1 MNTFNHW
8 LFSAVFLLLAAS
20 CTSEQEQPLPG
31 KDPEGTDG
39 DRQEIMLTLN
49 NTLRIPGAT
58 TKATTKADGDPIATE
73 TENFISTLDVYV
85 FASDDENSDNYT
97 FQELFYFR
105 EDGSSVDKE
114 WATRLNFTQTDEG
127 RKASAL
133 LRVKKGLYIRTYCIA
148 NQTTLVKPGGDIYPV
163 TDFLPLRQSEPGS
176 PANTVT
182 AGMPTEQE
190 FLALRTPA
198 LSPDDKD
205 GYLKTPLPM
214 TGSNVTPMDLTD
226 FSVSARQMMGF
237 KMVRSVARFDVVNNA
252 EASKFSLQSIS
263 MGKGIEGVTYFPVK
277 AYSTN
282 RVIYPATPF
291 TAEMTADNDYT
302 ATGAFYSYPSP
313 SADKAYLILK
323 GIYAANKT
331 ENKQVTYQ
339 VPFERVVDGKGVFVD
354 IQQNHRYT
362 LYISDADEYH
372 LDVDIRVSDWDDA
385 GNIDDY
391 KPDNVIRD
399 EDISLIAPPASVN
412 ASYDNIACVVS
423 LLQDATS
430 KFVLKVRSNST
441 LTCEVNTPVGAT
453 AWIEKDDSY
462 TGSVNEFAFKVVDGV
477 ETLPGNLPDLNLR
490 LSNLASGKSKIVRVT
505 RMPGPEVALS
515 TADAAGNLNRYDAST
530 RTITFYNTASQTVL
544 LHAVGTDGQ
553 EVTPADVP
561 AWLTVVAKSGVASA
575 EDDFT
580 VTYPTA
586 QAETEGSFYFVS
598 GGAKTVVKVKVKPIT
613 MNFAAFDYGASSLN
627 TFDAATNT
635 VELSAFSANRFSL
648 SIRSPE
654 GCDTPVIDWAAD
666 TPESAKWLSVSA
678 GPDQALSDGSH
689 QLTLT
694 GSLPGLSP
702 ASGEEIT
709 VTIPNRIDPAN
720 KIVLTV
726 KTKK

>member
-8 LFSAVFLLLAAS
+8 LFSAVFLLLASS

-58 TKATTKADGDPIATE
+58 TKAEGDPIATE

-105 EDGSSVDKE
+105 EDGSSIDKE
-114 WATRLNFTQTDEG
+114 WATRLNFTQTDKG

-148 NQTTLVKPGGDIYPV
+148 NQTTLVKPNGDTYPV
-163 TDFLPLRQSEPGS
+163 TDFLPLQQSDPGS

-214 TGSNVTPMDLTD
+214 TGSNVTH

-237 KMVRSVARFDVVNNA
+237 KLVRSVARFDVVNNA

-263 MGKGIEGVTYFPVK
+263 MGKGIAGVTYFPVK
-277 AYSTN
+277 AYSAD
-282 RVIYPATPF
+282 RIIYPVTPF
-291 TAEMTADNDYT
+291 TAEMTADNNYT

-515 TADAAGNLNRYDAST
+515 TDDAAGNLNRFDANT
-530 RTITFYNTASQTVL
+530 RTITFYNTASQAVL
-544 LHAVGTDGQ
+544 LHAIGTDGQ
-553 EVTPADVP
+553 EVTPVDVP
-561 AWLTVVAKSGVASA
+561 R
-575 EDDFT
+575 
-580 VTYPTA
+580 PTRA
-586 QAETEGSFYFVS
+586 G
-598 GGAKTVVKVKVKPIT
+598 KPPPCC
-613 MNFAAFDYGASSLN
+613 A
-627 TFDAATNT
+627 
-635 VELSAFSANRFSL
+635 
-648 SIRSPE
+648 
-654 GCDTPVIDWAAD
+654 
-666 TPESAKWLSVSA
+666 
-678 GPDQALSDGSH
+678 
-689 QLTLT
+689 
-694 GSLPGLSP
+694 
-702 ASGEEIT
+702 
-709 VTIPNRIDPAN
+709 
-720 KIVLTV
+720 
-726 KTKK
+726 